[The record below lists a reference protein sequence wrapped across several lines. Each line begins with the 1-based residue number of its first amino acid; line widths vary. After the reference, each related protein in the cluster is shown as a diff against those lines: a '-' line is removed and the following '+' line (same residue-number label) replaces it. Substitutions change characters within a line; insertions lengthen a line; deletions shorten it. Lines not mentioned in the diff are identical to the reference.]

1 MKPQNILERH
11 LRRRRRRRKRR
22 REEEE
27 GGRKEEGNVK
37 AALKDAREVGAEST
51 RSPRRPRRA
60 LQKPARARRRR
71 ARPRAWARGSAAGG
85 PNRVGRKGRIAQ
97 GGGGGGGEGEEEGEE
112 VGALGAQGHPGH
124 TSTSPEVS
132 RVLPRSGPERE
143 APARGFTRPGPPLF
157 QGRGARGPRPRRLHC
172 ARQAPTQGG
181 GGGRGGGG
189 GWRSRR
195 PVVNH
200 RGAARRCGF
209 GASLDPAVLQ
219 AGPRAQPRRVPV
231 GWARPQLRTAAG
243 EGAGGGAGR
252 GEDSS
257 YRRGV
262 DLRNPK

>member
-85 PNRVGRKGRIAQ
+85 PNR
-97 GGGGGGGEGEEEGEE
+97 
-112 VGALGAQGHPGH
+112 GA
-124 TSTSPEVS
+124 
-132 RVLPRSGPERE
+132 
-143 APARGFTRPGPPLF
+143 
-157 QGRGARGPRPRRLHC
+157 RGAREHLGRVGELRRKIKQHTKHRGSLHLERS
-172 ARQAPTQGG
+172 AVSGMAAPWACYDPPIT
-181 GGGRGGGG
+181 
-189 GWRSRR
+189 RR
-195 PVVNH
+195 PSSFEWTDSGSPAALRAALRRQGPPPVD
-200 RGAARRCGF
+200 AARAHRRMEEQEACREPPRSSQAL

>member
-189 GWRSRR
+189 GGWRSRR

-200 RGAARRCGF
+200 RGAARRLGPVLTRPCSRRGR
-209 GASLDPAVLQ
+209 ARSLDGCPS
-219 AGPRAQPRRVPV
+219 G
-231 GWARPQLRTAAG
+231 
-243 EGAGGGAGR
+243 GR
-252 GEDSS
+252 GHSCALPPEKEREEGQDEEKIAHTV
-257 YRRGV
+257 GA
-262 DLRNPK
+262 LT